1 MQNEALVKASHA
13 NRIDV
18 KAGQILEIV
27 NVEGTQVCDFFA
39 FNAANVREHLSPP
52 HIRSALGRVTLQVGD
67 RLVSVLRR
75 PMFEIVED
83 TCGQNDFMGAPCDA
97 MRYVLDFGVHD
108 HRSCRA
114 NLAEVMAAEN
124 IPYEYLPDPINF
136 FQNSPATREG
146 QVKRGK
152 SPAKPGDKIVL
163 RALMDVIA
171 VGSACPQDLIDL
183 NGFNVT
189 DINLVVKES

>member
-1 MQNEALVKASHA
+1 MPSNALIKASHA
-13 NRIDV
+13 NRIDL

-39 FNAANVREHLSPP
+39 FNAANVREHLSPA
-52 HIRSALGRVTLQVGD
+52 HIRSALGRVTLRVGD
-67 RLVSVLRR
+67 ELVSVLRR
-75 PMFEIVED
+75 PMFTILED
-83 TCGQNDFMGAPCDA
+83 TCGQNDFMGAPCDP

-114 NLAEVMAAEN
+114 NLADVMAPEK

-136 FQNSPATREG
+136 FQNSPATLQG
-146 QVKRGK
+146 DVKRGK

-163 RALMDVIA
+163 RALMDLIA
-171 VGSACPQDLIDL
+171 VGSACPQDLVDL

-189 DINLVVKES
+189 DINLVVKEG